1 MWVRIAVQLCFLS
14 FFPRRIKFYQRSSK
28 SHATLS
34 GRSFISDT
42 SCRHVVIDFL
52 FLFFRSVFV
61 CGQNFVRGG
70 HSYKNVMVIRLDHN
84 TNRDIAATDVIETI
98 GLLTYDDAH
107 H

>member
-1 MWVRIAVQLCFLS
+1 MQLYQDDLLFRI
-14 FFPRRIKFYQRSSK
+14 P
-28 SHATLS
+28 AT
-34 GRSFISDT
+34 GTSFID
-42 SCRHVVIDFL
+42 CL
-52 FLFFRSVFV
+52 FLFFRSVFL

-70 HSYKNVMVIRLDHN
+70 HSYKSVMVIRLDHN

>member
-1 MWVRIAVQLCFLS
+1 MNQNSIKGQVKAMQL
-14 FFPRRIKFYQRSSK
+14 YQDDLLFQLPD
-28 SHATLS
+28 A
-34 GRSFISDT
+34 GT
-42 SCRHVVIDFL
+42 SVIDFL

>member
-1 MWVRIAVQLCFLS
+1 MWA
-14 FFPRRIKFYQRSSK
+14 KFRE
-28 SHATLS
+28 
-34 GRSFISDT
+34 G
-42 SCRHVVIDFL
+42 
-52 FLFFRSVFV
+52 
-61 CGQNFVRGG
+61 GG